1 MNKLEL
7 RSLFERI
14 YKVTKYILAFSC
26 NIIGR
31 ITESIMEKMRFS
43 ISFKITITY
52 VFIFSIVFLLM
63 AAGVMGSFVYYTRSG
78 GNWDYNLLLSVVRG
92 VLGISGL
99 VLVVVFGSKASRKFL
114 SPVHQMTE
122 TVKEISI
129 KDLGRRIDVRG
140 SKNELKDLAKTFNEM
155 LDRIQNSVEQ
165 QNQFI
170 SDASHELRTP
180 ISVIQGYAD
189 LLDRWG
195 KNDRAVLEESI
206 ESIKS
211 EAENMKELVEKLLFL
226 ARGDRNAQKLERS
239 KFSLNELIGELIK
252 ETRIIDKEHILKNE
266 HNDKIDIWAD
276 RKLMKEALRIFIDN
290 SIKYTPSGGAIM
302 LDSYLR
308 KSEAVIVVSDT
319 GAGIA
324 EKDIPHIFDRFYRA
338 DKSRTKS
345 SGGTGLGLSI
355 AKWIIDQHNG
365 KISVWSEIQIGTVIK
380 IILPVFEV

>member
-78 GNWDYNLLLSVVRG
+78 GNWDYNLLLSVVMV

-308 KSEAVIVVSDT
+308 KGEAVIVVSDT